1 MTRFFGYGSLV
12 NLQTH
17 TYAEPRPMQIKGW
30 RRRWVS
36 STMRDVAFLS
46 ATPCE
51 TSTIQGMSA
60 STHGIGWDA
69 LDEREEGY
77 ARHQLPDPELQIYV
91 GRDDCIRWDIKQP
104 ILLSYLD
111 VVIQG
116 FHEHFGVDG
125 VDNFFATTDNWEHPI
140 LDDRD
145 APQYP
150 RATTLTDFERA
161 LVDKGLK
168 NL

>member
-1 MTRFFGYGSLV
+1 MLPSC
-12 NLQTH
+12 LQHHVPNPQSKACPPAHRASVGTH
-17 TYAEPRPMQIKGW
+17 
-30 RRRWVS
+30 
-36 STMRDVAFLS
+36 
-46 ATPCE
+46 
-51 TSTIQGMSA
+51 
-60 STHGIGWDA
+60 WDI
-69 LDEREEGY
+69 REEGY
-77 ARHQLPDPELQIYV
+77 ARHQLPDPDMQIYV

-116 FHEHFGVDG
+116 FHEHFGEEG
-125 VDNFFATTDNWEHPI
+125 VSNFFATTDNWEHPI